1 MLLERTHCSIC
12 SAHCHKPQE
21 NSKPRPKC
29 CAISSWSCTIWC
41 YSRSWFKLLVRVCV
55 CCLENFGWRQFK
67 CFYFE
72 NTCKT
77 ISAKDPLQFVESVK
91 VNLCVFSQVSFFCQH
106 VYICGYKF
114 RAKNIWDF
122 NLMIPKCGLF
132 VRSAF
137 CHELQRNYF

>member
-1 MLLERTHCSIC
+1 MLCDIELIVYHLVLLKKLIQITGASVSVCAVWRT
-12 SAHCHKPQE
+12 
-21 NSKPRPKC
+21 
-29 CAISSWSCTIWC
+29 
-41 YSRSWFKLLVRVCV
+41 LVC
-55 CCLENFGWRQFK
+55 GQFK

-114 RAKNIWDF
+114 RAKNIWDL

-132 VRSAF
+132 VRKAF
-137 CHELQRNYF
+137 CHKLQRNYF